1 LPAVDGSSRRRARRK
16 LQKIHNARLYCGRRR
31 EFSFEQRRCSGAE
44 CDCHDL
50 RDRSLYGTDRVS
62 SANIIN
68 SMLPEVLAGVR
79 GYVGHYAASPVLHLD
94 AADQFHC
101 SGPAAGDVDFFIAL
115 EGTSGPHVR
124 ITVRNAGPGL
134 DPGTGDDRVHARRR
148 EHHYRSSSGGR
159 RRTVVL
165 YGTGLGRT
173 EPAAIPGQINVVRAQ
188 IQAVIDLRVVVGDA
202 TLDGASI
209 VYGLT
214 PGSTGLR

>member
-1 LPAVDGSSRRRARRK
+1 MILIFARRDGSSRRRALRK
-16 LQKIHNARLYCGRRR
+16 LQKIHNARLYCGRRG

-165 YGTGLGRT
+165 YGTGLGV
-173 EPAAIPGQINVVRAQ
+173 PSLPPYRA
-188 IQAVIDLRVVVGDA
+188 R
-202 TLDGASI
+202 SMW
-209 VYGLT
+209 YGRRSKL
-214 PGSTGLR
+214 